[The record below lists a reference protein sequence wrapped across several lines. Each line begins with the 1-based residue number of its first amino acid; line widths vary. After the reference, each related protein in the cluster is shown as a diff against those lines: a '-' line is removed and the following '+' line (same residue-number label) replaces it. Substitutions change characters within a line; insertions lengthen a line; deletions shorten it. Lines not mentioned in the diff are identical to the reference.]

1 MKLLM
6 FHAISYWYKTANKNS
21 DIAEDISKE
30 EKFENV
36 SIAFI
41 HVEKEDEDKRS
52 TVVRKAVKNITW
64 HVRKSGAEKI
74 VLHSFAHLSESK
86 TTPEFAKELIEEI
99 KSRIESKRYS
109 VTTTPFGYFLEFKLH
124 VGGDSI
130 DRVFKAI

>member
-1 MKLLM
+1 M

-64 HVRKSGAEKI
+64 HIRKAGAKKI

-99 KSRIESKRYS
+99 KSRIESKGYS

>member
-6 FHAISYWYKTANKNS
+6 FHAISYWYKTATKNS
-21 DIAEDISKE
+21 EIAEDTSKE
-30 EKFENV
+30 EQFTNV

-41 HVEKEDEDKRS
+41 HVEKEDEEKRAA
-52 TVVRKAVKNITW
+52 VVRKAVKNITW
-64 HVRKSGAEKI
+64 HTRKSRAKKI

-86 TTPEFAKELIEEI
+86 ATPDFSREIIEEI
-99 KSRIESKRYS
+99 RNKIETKGYN

-130 DRVFKAI
+130 ERVFKAL